1 MQRPH
6 QDQKVLEINRG
17 EEALESDGG
26 KVEEPV
32 PVLDSFPVLLLP
44 QDLGRDFIWR
54 EGIEALSC

>member
-44 QDLGRDFIWR
+44 QGTL
-54 EGIEALSC
+54 EGISSGAKALKP